1 MPHIQLKIAAG
12 QTEENKKKLAD
23 LFTKVITENTH
34 NTDEAVSVA
43 IVDVPMENWKDAVYD
58 PEIKPNLDKLYKK
71 PGYDM

>member
-1 MPHIQLKIAAG
+1 MPHIELKIATG

-23 LFTKVITENTH
+23 LFTKVITENTQ

-43 IVDVPMENWKDAVYD
+43 IVDVPMEDWKDAVYNTK
-58 PEIKPNLDKLYKK
+58 IKPNLDKLYKK

>member
-1 MPHIQLKIAAG
+1 MPHIELKIATG

-23 LFTKVITENTH
+23 LFTKVITENTQ

-43 IVDVPMENWKDAVYD
+43 IVDVPMEDWKDAVYNT
-58 PEIKPNLDKLYKK
+58 EIKPNLDKLYKK